1 MKVILLDEIK
11 GKGGEG
17 DVVEVAQGYAENFL
31 FPKKLAV
38 AATKGNLKQL
48 DERRNNIAKREAV
61 RLATANETK
70 AAFEGKT
77 VTVDVK
83 VGDEGILFGSVT
95 AAMIADAIKD
105 QLGMDIDRK
114 RVELGK
120 PIKVAGAHT
129 VAISLY
135 REIKAEV
142 VVLVGVTAEELAAE
156 AEVEETAEVAEDR
169 DRRGRDRG
177 CCRVA
182 FAATQQS
189 CSKKG
194 ALGDQ
199 GALLFFAPGES
210 IAVIE
215 MRSQCMGPFIRLV
228 R

>member
-48 DERRNNIAKREAV
+48 DERRNNIAKRE
-61 RLATANETK
+61 TK

-95 AAMIADAIKD
+95 AAMIADAIKA

-156 AEVEETAEVAEDR
+156 AEAEETAEVAEAETAE
-169 DRRGRDRG
+169 
-177 CCRVA
+177 VETE
-182 FAATQQS
+182 AA
-189 CSKKG
+189 
-194 ALGDQ
+194 A
-199 GALLFFAPGES
+199 E
-210 IAVIE
+210 
-215 MRSQCMGPFIRLV
+215 
-228 R
+228 

>member
-70 AAFEGKT
+70 AALEGKQ

-83 VGDEGILFGSVT
+83 VGDEGFLFGSVT
-95 AAMIADAIKD
+95 AAMIADAIKA

-156 AEVEETAEVAEDR
+156 AEVEEAAEVAEAETAE
-169 DRRGRDRG
+169 
-177 CCRVA
+177 VETE
-182 FAATQQS
+182 AA
-189 CSKKG
+189 
-194 ALGDQ
+194 A
-199 GALLFFAPGES
+199 E
-210 IAVIE
+210 
-215 MRSQCMGPFIRLV
+215 
-228 R
+228 

>member
-95 AAMIADAIKD
+95 AAMVADAVKD
-105 QLGMDIDRK
+105 QLGVEIDRK

-135 REIKAEV
+135 REIRAEV

-156 AEVEETAEVAEDR
+156 SEAAETEAEAEAEVVEEATEEAAE
-169 DRRGRDRG
+169 
-177 CCRVA
+177 
-182 FAATQQS
+182 
-189 CSKKG
+189 
-194 ALGDQ
+194 
-199 GALLFFAPGES
+199 
-210 IAVIE
+210 
-215 MRSQCMGPFIRLV
+215 
-228 R
+228 

>member
-95 AAMIADAIKD
+95 AAMIADAIKA

-156 AEVEETAEVAEDR
+156 AEVEEAAEVAEAETAEVETEAAAESHLLQR
-169 DRRGRDRG
+169 NNLVLRR
-177 CCRVA
+177 
-182 FAATQQS
+182 
-189 CSKKG
+189 
-194 ALGDQ
+194 ALWETR
-199 GALLFFAPGES
+199 APFCFFALSECHGERC
-210 IAVIE
+210 VE
-215 MRSQCMGPFIRLV
+215 VLYTGPFIRLV

>member
-95 AAMIADAIKD
+95 AAMIADAIKA

-120 PIKVAGAHT
+120 PIKVAGTARSRPRLSFSS
-129 VAISLY
+129 ALPPRSSLP
-135 REIKAEV
+135 R
-142 VVLVGVTAEELAAE
+142 L
-156 AEVEETAEVAEDR
+156 R
-169 DRRGRDRG
+169 SRRPLRSPRPRPPRSRLRLLPSSI
-177 CCRVA
+177 CCN
-182 FAATQQS
+182 ATI
-189 CSKKG
+189 
-194 ALGDQ
+194 
-199 GALLFFAPGES
+199 LF
-210 IAVIE
+210 
-215 MRSQCMGPFIRLV
+215 
-228 R
+228 

>member
-38 AATKGNLKQL
+38 AATKGNL
-48 DERRNNIAKREAV
+48 
-61 RLATANETK
+61 
-70 AAFEGKT
+70 
-77 VTVDVK
+77 
-83 VGDEGILFGSVT
+83 FGSVT
-95 AAMIADAIKD
+95 AAMVADAIKA

-156 AEVEETAEVAEDR
+156 AEVEEAAEVAEAETAE
-169 DRRGRDRG
+169 
-177 CCRVA
+177 VETE
-182 FAATQQS
+182 AA
-189 CSKKG
+189 
-194 ALGDQ
+194 A
-199 GALLFFAPGES
+199 E
-210 IAVIE
+210 
-215 MRSQCMGPFIRLV
+215 
-228 R
+228 

>member
-70 AAFEGKT
+70 AAFEGKQ

-95 AAMIADAIKD
+95 AAMIADAS
-105 QLGMDIDRK
+105 R
-114 RVELGK
+114 
-120 PIKVAGAHT
+120 
-129 VAISLY
+129 ISS
-135 REIKAEV
+135 V
-142 VVLVGVTAEELAAE
+142 WTSTASASSSVSPSRLP
-156 AEVEETAEVAEDR
+156 VPTPSLSRCTAR
-169 DRRGRDRG
+169 SRPRLS
-177 CCRVA
+177 
-182 FAATQQS
+182 FS
-189 CSKKG
+189 S
-194 ALGDQ
+194 AL
-199 GALLFFAPGES
+199 PP
-210 IAVIE
+210 
-215 MRSQCMGPFIRLV
+215 RSSLPS
-228 R
+228 

>member
-1 MKVILLDEIK
+1 MEVILLKDMEKLGYANDIVNVK
-11 GKGGEG
+11 PGY
-17 DVVEVAQGYAENFL
+17 ANNYLLTQGYAI
-31 FPKKLAV
+31 K
-38 AATKGNLKQL
+38 ATKGNLKQL

-95 AAMIADAIKD
+95 AAMIADAIKA

-156 AEVEETAEVAEDR
+156 AEVEEAAEVAE
-169 DRRGRDRG
+169 
-177 CCRVA
+177 
-182 FAATQQS
+182 AAT
-189 CSKKG
+189 
-194 ALGDQ
+194 AEVETE
-199 GALLFFAPGES
+199 AAAE
-210 IAVIE
+210 
-215 MRSQCMGPFIRLV
+215 
-228 R
+228 